1 MADTV
6 KVNVK
11 LNKKGKISR
20 SGGKWVV
27 RRNGTING
35 ASAVQTKI
43 CGSLLEAIKEKFA
56 RG

>member
-11 LNKKGKISR
+11 LNKKGKIAR